1 MNAGGADITYLLW
14 PMMMMMMMMVVAID
28 DDADDD
34 DAGDE
39 VEDEDEGSF
48 RFTLY
53 ILPPAMLASPPS
65 ILDSFC
71 KYLSPHYLFSNIHLP
86 IHS

>member
-1 MNAGGADITYLLW
+1 
-14 PMMMMMMMMVVAID
+14 MMMMMMVVAID

-34 DAGDE
+34 DTGDE

-65 ILDSFC
+65 IRDSNPFC
-71 KYLSPHYLFSNIHLP
+71 KYLYPH
-86 IHS
+86 

>member
-14 PMMMMMMMMVVAID
+14 PMMGMMMMVISD
-28 DDADDD
+28 DEDVKYEDDD
-34 DAGDE
+34 DD
-39 VEDEDEGSF
+39 EDEDEGSF

-65 ILDSFC
+65 IRD
-71 KYLSPHYLFSNIHLP
+71 
-86 IHS
+86 